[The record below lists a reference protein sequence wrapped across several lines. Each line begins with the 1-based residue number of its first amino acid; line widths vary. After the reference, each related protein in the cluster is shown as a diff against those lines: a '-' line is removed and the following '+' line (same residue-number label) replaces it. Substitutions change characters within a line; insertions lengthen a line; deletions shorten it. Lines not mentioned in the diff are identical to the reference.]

1 MTDVDTTGSDF
12 SDFTGCTVGIIG
24 LGLIGGSYAKGLCR
38 LGVKHIIGIDTDGRT
53 LSQALAERV
62 IDEGIQQGSSELKKA
77 TLLIFCLPVQSMI
90 EFIRNNVAY
99 FNERVILTDVAGIKG
114 HTADAINAILG
125 PHMDFVPGH
134 PMAGR
139 EGKGFGQSDAAI
151 FDKANYIVVPQPGN
165 EPAHIQLVRRMALA
179 LGCSHVVEVS
189 PEEHDRLIAY
199 TSSLPHVLATAL
211 MNSQSL
217 DDHTKYFIAGSFRDG
232 TRVADINAPLW
243 TQLFFS
249 NKDNLIQEINRFRDS
264 LAEFT
269 ELISR
274 GDTEQM
280 TAYLQKAAER
290 RKELMNGSHTC

>member
-1 MTDVDTTGSDF
+1 MVYLTFDDGPNKNNT
-12 SDFTGCTVGIIG
+12 
-24 LGLIGGSYAKGLCR
+24 AKILD
-38 LGVKHIIGIDTDGRT
+38 I
-53 LSQALAERV
+53 
-62 IDEGIQQGSSELKKA
+62 LKKENIHA
-77 TLLIFCLPVQSMI
+77 TFFLQGKNVQQNPDLVKRI
-90 EFIRNNVAY
+90 Y
-99 FNERVILTDVAGIKG
+99 NEG
-114 HTADAINAILG
+114 NA
-125 PHMDFVPGH
+125 
-134 PMAGR
+134 
-139 EGKGFGQSDAAI
+139 
-151 FDKANYIVVPQPGN
+151 
-165 EPAHIQLVRRMALA
+165 
-179 LGCSHVVEVS
+179 
-189 PEEHDRLIAY
+189 
-199 TSSLPHVLATAL
+199 